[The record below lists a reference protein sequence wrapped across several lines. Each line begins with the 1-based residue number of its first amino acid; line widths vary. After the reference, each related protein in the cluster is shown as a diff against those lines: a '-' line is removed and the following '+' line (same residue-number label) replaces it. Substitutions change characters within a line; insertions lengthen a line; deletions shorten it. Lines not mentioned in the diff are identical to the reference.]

1 MSRDKDL
8 QDEATIVEKRQF
20 PRLDVDLPVVLRHNG
35 HLIPATALNISC
47 GGMCLRTDNPEII
60 NNGNVE
66 VIFDLA
72 TGEKDVS
79 VRGKIVRLEKD
90 EETEMGIQFINLYS
104 AGHQVLERFI
114 RKHLH

>member
-1 MSRDKDL
+1 MGRSKEL
-8 QDEATIVEKRQF
+8 QEEATIVEKRQF

-47 GGMCLRTDNPEII
+47 GGMCLKTDNPEIVD
-60 NNGNVE
+60 NGNVE

-79 VRGKIVRLEKD
+79 VRGKIVRLERD
-90 EETEMGIQFINLYS
+90 EETEMGIQFVNLYS
-104 AGHQVLERFI
+104 AGHQALERFI